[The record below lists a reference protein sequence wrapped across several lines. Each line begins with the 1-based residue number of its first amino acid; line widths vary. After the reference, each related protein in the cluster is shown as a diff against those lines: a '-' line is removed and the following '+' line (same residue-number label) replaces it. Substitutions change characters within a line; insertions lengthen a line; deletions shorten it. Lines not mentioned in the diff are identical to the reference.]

1 MIKILI
7 KKFIADYDD
16 TDNKD
21 VRQKYGILAG
31 VLGII
36 CNLLLVVVKLISGFA
51 MNSIAIISDGL
62 NNLSDMG
69 SSLVTVIGAKL
80 SAKRPDSDHPFGHG
94 RFEYISALI
103 VSFIIIYMGVET
115 FIGSVKKVIEPQK
128 VIFNPY
134 IIILLVLSCFVKLWM
149 YSYNKYMGKRID
161 SVMLKA
167 AASDSLNDVFATGAV
182 IAATVLGIF
191 LKRFPMDGVLGV
203 VVSVLIL
210 KSGFDIAK
218 DTIAKLLGQPPS
230 AETVKKIRDIIMSGE
245 GIIGVHDL
253 IVHDY
258 GPGRIIASAHAEV
271 PDDENITR
279 IHEIIDSL
287 ERKICDEL
295 GIIMV
300 LHMDP
305 IAVNCPKTNQ
315 LKGMVVKIIGEINP
329 DITMHDFRITDGQD
343 NINLIFDIVVPSG
356 YSEEEINE
364 IRERISSTV
373 KAQNEQC
380 STVINVDEL

>member
-182 IAATVLGIF
+182 VAATVLGIF

>member
-31 VLGII
+31 VLGMI

-182 IAATVLGIF
+182 VAATVLGIF

-230 AETVKKIRDIIMSGE
+230 AEIVKKIRDIIMSGE

>member
-230 AETVKKIRDIIMSGE
+230 AEIVKKIRDIIMSGE

-356 YSEEEINE
+356 YSEEEIKE
-364 IRERISSTV
+364 IRERISSMV

>member
-1 MIKILI
+1 MIKIFI

-21 VRQKYGILAG
+21 VRQKYGMLAG
-31 VLGII
+31 ILGII
-36 CNLLLVVVKLISGFA
+36 CNLLLVIIKLISGFA
-51 MNSIAIISDGL
+51 MNSIAIISDGF
-62 NNLSDMG
+62 NNLSDIG

-115 FIGSVKKVIEPQK
+115 LIGSVKKVIEPQK

-134 IIILLVLSCFVKLWM
+134 IIILLALSCFVKLWM

-182 IAATVLGIF
+182 VMATVLGIF
-191 LKRFPMDGVLGV
+191 MKRFPMDGVLGV
-203 VVSVLIL
+203 AVSVLIL
-210 KSGFDIAK
+210 KNGFDIAK

-315 LKGMVVKIIGEINP
+315 LKGMVVKIIEEINP

>member
-230 AETVKKIRDIIMSGE
+230 AEIVKKIRDIIMSGE

-315 LKGMVVKIIGEINP
+315 LKGMVVKIIEEINP

>member
-31 VLGII
+31 VLGMI

-182 IAATVLGIF
+182 VAATVLGIF

>member
-7 KKFIADYDD
+7 KKFIADYDN

-31 VLGII
+31 VLGMI

-182 IAATVLGIF
+182 VAATVLGIF

-315 LKGMVVKIIGEINP
+315 LKGMVVKIIEEINP

>member
-31 VLGII
+31 VLGMI
-36 CNLLLVVVKLISGFA
+36 CNLLLVAVKLISGFA

-182 IAATVLGIF
+182 VAATVLGIF

-230 AETVKKIRDIIMSGE
+230 AEIVKKIRDIIMSGE

>member
-7 KKFIADYDD
+7 KKFIADYDN

-182 IAATVLGIF
+182 VAATVLGIF